1 MDIKPFNQ
9 AISNAITILN
19 VTIDQGVPAY
29 VLYLL
34 GKKSTSSFLEV
45 D

>member
-1 MDIKPFNQ
+1 LDLKPFNQ
-9 AISNAITILN
+9 AILNAITILN

-29 VLYLL
+29 DLYLFDKNL
-34 GKKSTSSFLEV
+34 TSKLEV